1 MHLSLYRKP
10 TDYHTTTTGACVHG
24 HPVSNTRTTRA
35 RGQPRAQIY
44 CGVQGVGGGPL
55 AKKRVAMLR
64 TEKTM
69 AALLSLGS
77 SSVAVTF
84 CPLILPPGAPPT
96 PPPPSPPLPS
106 LPPPSPPPPR
116 AVFSPSPPPFPPS
129 PPSPPPPPPPPSPP
143 SSPPPAPPPPSPPPS
158 PPPPPPSP

>member
-84 CPLILPPGAPPT
+84 CPLILPPKRFEMPYEVPICETVVPDLTATPGAREPT
-96 PPPPSPPLPS
+96 
-106 LPPPSPPPPR
+106 
-116 AVFSPSPPPFPPS
+116 V
-129 PPSPPPPPPPPSPP
+129 
-143 SSPPPAPPPPSPPPS
+143 
-158 PPPPPPSP
+158 